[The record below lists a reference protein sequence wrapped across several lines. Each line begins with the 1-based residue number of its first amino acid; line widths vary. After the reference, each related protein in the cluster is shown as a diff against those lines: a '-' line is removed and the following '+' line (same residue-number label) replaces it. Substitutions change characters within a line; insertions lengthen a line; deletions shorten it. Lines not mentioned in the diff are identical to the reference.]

1 VRERSVQRSHRF
13 DYGAIVGSSRAM
25 QDVFALLDRVIDTT
39 LPVLVQGDSGTGK
52 ELVAR
57 AIHANGPQKNGPLVS
72 INCGALPEQLL
83 ESELFGYERGAFT
96 GADQARAGL
105 VAEARGG
112 VLFLDELGEMSLPMQ
127 VKLLRVLQEREVRPI
142 GSRRTIPVDFRLV
155 CATNR
160 RLREEVALGRFR
172 EDLFYRVSAV
182 EITIPSLRERA
193 EDIPELVLHIAGR
206 VAASLNRPAP
216 ELSRQAMR
224 KLIAYAWPGNVRQLE
239 NTLTK
244 AMVLSDGN
252 EIAADAIE
260 LPRAERGAEL
270 LPGRGSFQAREK
282 ARILDALEAH
292 RWNVKKVSSV
302 LSIPRPTLYRKLKRY
317 GLARQGSD
325 DAAPEGG

>member
-1 VRERSVQRSHRF
+1 
-13 DYGAIVGSSRAM
+13 M
-25 QDVFALLDRVIDTT
+25 
-39 LPVLVQGDSGTGK
+39 
-52 ELVAR
+52 
-57 AIHANGPQKNGPLVS
+57 S
-72 INCGALPEQLL
+72 INCGALPDALL
-83 ESELFGYERGAFT
+83 ESDLFGYERGAFT
-96 GADQARAGL
+96 GADQPRAGL

-127 VKLLRVLQEREVRPI
+127 VKLLRVLRERKVRPL

-193 EDIPELVLHIAGR
+193 EDIPELVVYIAAR
-206 VAASLNRPAP
+206 VAATLGRPAP

-224 KLIAYAWPGNVRQLE
+224 KLIGYSWPGNVRQLE

-244 AMVLSDGN
+244 AMVLSDN
-252 EIAADAIE
+252 NQIAADAIE
-260 LPRAERGAEL
+260 LPRAERGSEL

-325 DAAPEGG
+325 DDAPDGS